1 MKSSS
6 LRILIALGLV
16 TVATTGC
23 ASRGKTRPDDANKD
37 TAQPRAGASTITSS
51 DIQRSPGEIDK
62 QLEGR
67 FPGVIVS
74 RNSDGSLRIRIR
86 GATSFYGNEEPL
98 YVIDGVPIQPGPSG
112 SLSGINPNDIESI
125 KVLKDAADTS
135 IYGARGANG
144 VILIKT
150 KKR

>member
-1 MKSSS
+1 MTSSF
-6 LRILIALGLV
+6 RIFLALGL
-16 TVATTGC
+16 ATAAATGC

-37 TAQPRAGASTITSS
+37 AAQPTPGASTITSR
-51 DIQRSPGEIDK
+51 DLERSPGEIDK
-62 QLEGR
+62 ALEGR